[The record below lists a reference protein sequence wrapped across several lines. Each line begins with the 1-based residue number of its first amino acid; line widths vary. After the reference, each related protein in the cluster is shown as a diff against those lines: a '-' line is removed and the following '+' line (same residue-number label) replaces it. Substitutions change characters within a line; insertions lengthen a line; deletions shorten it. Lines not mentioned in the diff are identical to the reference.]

1 MLALNTSTIE
11 NSLKIISVRNTCK
24 GVVCCL
30 YDLQVADLQIQ
41 TSEINSDQQKIN
53 RK

>member
-41 TSEINSDQQKIN
+41 TSEINSLN